1 MPSSVRS
8 SAKSGYGSRYSSN
21 LVSRGMLGTPL
32 QRDFGPSRA
41 RLADAIDP
49 RRSAVDHLGLLPHL
63 HRVRHHQQRMQQLQ
77 QPLGISG
84 HVVERKPLAV
94 GDRLLGMREERIV
107 ERL

>member
-8 SAKSGYGSRYSSN
+8 SAKSGYRSRYSSN

-32 QRDFGPSRA
+32 QRDFGLSRA

-63 HRVRHHQQRMQQLQ
+63 HRVRHHQQRVQELE
-77 QPLGISG
+77 QPLGVFG
-84 HVVERKPLAV
+84 QVVERKPLAV
-94 GDRLLGMREERIV
+94 GDRLFGTGKEGIV
-107 ERL
+107 ER